1 MDAES
6 TGGTGVGG
14 VEMKIWL
21 DLANSPQVLF
31 FRPILAELRRRGHEV
46 EVTTREYAQTI
57 QLADR
62 FGIGHEVVGRHG
74 GRSRLGPIRENW
86 RRTVALV
93 RWLRQRRFDLA
104 VSHNSYSQSMAAA
117 VVRVPSVTL
126 MDYEHQPLNHI
137 CFRLARRVIVPGA
150 FPQEYLVKYGA
161 SKKAVAYPGI
171 KEQLYL
177 SDFEPD
183 PEYLRRESLPTNRN
197 LVVIRPPAPWTA
209 YHRFENELFDQVLRR
224 LSARNDAHLLFLP
237 RLESQAASV
246 RGLTNVHVAQ
256 KVYDGPALAY
266 HADLL
271 LSGGGTMNREAAVL
285 GTPVFTVFKGKL
297 AAADEYLIGMGRLKQ
312 LKCEEDL
319 SELRLSGADRKPIMS
334 SQGLVSQ
341 VTDQILETVSAGGI

>member
-6 TGGTGVGG
+6 AGRTGVGRL
-14 VEMKIWL
+14 EMKIWL
-21 DLANSPQVLF
+21 DLANSPHVLF

-57 QLADR
+57 PLTDR
-62 FGIGHEVVGRHG
+62 FGILHEAVGRHG

-86 RRTVALV
+86 RRTVALIRWV
-93 RWLRQRRFDLA
+93 RDRRIDLA

-117 VVRVPSVTL
+117 FAGIPSVTL

-137 CFRLARRVIVPGA
+137 CFRLARRVLVPKA
-150 FPQEYLVKYGA
+150 FPQEYLAKYGA
-161 SKKAVAYPGI
+161 SKKAVPYPGI

-183 PEYLRRESLPTNRN
+183 PEYLRRESIPTDRK
-197 LVVIRPPAPWTA
+197 LVVMRPPAPWTA
-209 YHRFENELFDQVLRR
+209 YHRFENELFDRVLEKI
-224 LSARNDAHLLFLP
+224 SAQNDVYLLFLP
-237 RLESQAASV
+237 RLESQAVSV
-246 RGLTNVHVAQ
+246 QELTNVHVAQ
-256 KVYDGPALAY
+256 KVYDGPALVY

-297 AAADEYLIGMGRLKQ
+297 AAADRYLIGVGRLKQ
-312 LKCEEDL
+312 LDCEEDL
-319 SELRLSGADRKPIMS
+319 SDLKVSRADRKPTMP
-334 SQGLVSQ
+334 SQGLLSL
-341 VTDQILETVSAGGI
+341 VTDQILETVS

>member
-1 MDAES
+1 MR
-6 TGGTGVGG
+6 
-14 VEMKIWL
+14 IWL

-31 FRPILAELRRRGHEV
+31 FRPILTELRRRGHKV

-62 FGIGHEVVGRHG
+62 FGIVHEVVGRHG
-74 GRSRLGPIRENW
+74 GRSHLGPIRENL
-86 RRTVALV
+86 RRVLALI
-93 RWLRQRRFDLA
+93 RWLRPRQFDLA
-104 VSHNSYSQSMAAA
+104 LSHNSYSQSVAAA
-117 VVRVPSVTL
+117 VVRIPSVTL

-137 CFRLARRVIVPGA
+137 CFRLARRVIVPEP
-150 FPQEYLVKYGA
+150 FPREYLAKYGA

-183 PEYLRRESLPTNRN
+183 PEYLRRESLPTDRS

-209 YHRFENELFDQVLRR
+209 YHRFENELFDQVLQK
-224 LSARNDAHLLFLP
+224 LSALSDAHLLFLP

-246 RGLTNVHVAQ
+246 QGLSNVHVAQ
-256 KVYDGPALAY
+256 KVYDGPTLAY

-285 GTPVFTVFKGKL
+285 GTPVFTVFKGRL
-297 AAADEYLIGMGRLKQ
+297 AATDQYLIGAGRLKQ
-312 LKCEEDL
+312 LGREEDL
-319 SELRLSGADRKPIMS
+319 SELRISKTDRKPILS
-334 SQGLVSQ
+334 SQGLVAL
-341 VTDQILETVSAGGI
+341 VTDQILETVS